1 MAQFVLSTAFKARE
15 DWPLRVDL
23 VGALRIGGLKLGGLK
38 LGGLGPAAHF
48 AAGVMAVFLAG
59 CGLDA
64 GQQDDTAATITNP
77 IVAATVNGRPIY
89 IDDVRMRAIAI
100 CGLSRGQDV
109 ESDPEIFECALRS
122 LIEERLFATEAE
134 RRGLDREPEVRRQLE
149 LARERVLAD
158 AIYRD
163 LFVAASD
170 PERVEAAFRNTQR
183 DLGGRPRVALS
194 QIVFETRGA
203 ALAALRRLQNEEPFE
218 MLAME
223 LSLDRSNAAA
233 GGFLGSRYIEELPP
247 AFRDLAT
254 SLEVGAVGGPIQ
266 SEDGW
271 HLIRID
277 DRGQSEGQS
286 LDAARPQIINVL
298 LQQEVDDL
306 YNALAENAV
315 IETVTTEN
323 TSRAPTPDTP
333 EPAAAP
339 DEGADRPAPVGA
351 GALASPAP
359 GGAAAVAAPSAG
371 EPIPGPAT
379 PAPATTPAPRPR
391 PQTGPAAPPA
401 TPAPASTTTPS
412 DTPISAGPTP

>member
-1 MAQFVLSTAFKARE
+1 MAIV
-15 DWPLRVDL
+15 
-23 VGALRIGGLKLGGLK
+23 
-38 LGGLGPAAHF
+38 
-48 AAGVMAVFLAG
+48 LAG

-89 IDDVRMRAIAI
+89 IDDVRMRAIEF
-100 CGLSRGQDV
+100 CGLSPGQDV
-109 ESDPEIFECALRS
+109 ESDPEIFDCALRS

-134 RRGLDREPEVRRQLE
+134 RRGLDRDPEVRRQLE

-163 LFVAASD
+163 LFAAASD
-170 PERVEAAFRNTQR
+170 PERVETAFRNNQR
-183 DLGGRPRVALS
+183 DLGGRPQVALS

-203 ALAALRRLQNEEPFE
+203 ALAALRRLQNGETFE

-233 GGFLGSRYIEELPP
+233 GGFLGSRYVEELPP

-277 DRGQSEGQS
+277 DRGQSVGQS

-315 IETVTTEN
+315 IETVTAED

-339 DEGADRPAPVGA
+339 EDGEDRPAPVGA
-351 GALASPAP
+351 GALASPTP
-359 GGAAAVAAPSAG
+359 GAAASAPAAPGVEAT
-371 EPIPGPAT
+371 PGPAT
-379 PAPATTPAPRPR
+379 PPPVTTPAPRPR
-391 PQTGPAAPPA
+391 PQTTGPAATPGAPA
-401 TPAPASTTTPS
+401 ATPTTPAPPPADAPV
-412 DTPISAGPTP
+412 SAGPTP